1 MKKTIQEYTDYLFN
15 CSFTD
20 DSFDSENHEE
30 HLDMSC
36 ELFEAYSWEDIYP
49 VWIQQLHAKC
59 PAPSDV
65 INFVNLFFYYGA
77 ANRIIPNPVEFI
89 SYLYFM
95 VDMDQYWD
103 EAGDLFDGLTISVFS
118 KNGLINMMEDPYYNP
133 LKDERILTGVSEWKN
148 GKVWQN
154 EAPGNNARRNE
165 EPER

>member
-1 MKKTIQEYTDYLFN
+1 MKKSIQEYSDYLFK

-20 DSFDSENHEE
+20 DSFDPENHEE
-30 HLDMSC
+30 HLDMSW
-36 ELFEAYSWEDIYP
+36 ELFEGYSWEDIYP
-49 VWIQQLHAKC
+49 VWMQQLHTRC

-65 INFVNLFFYYGA
+65 INFVNLYVYYGA
-77 ANRIIPNPVEFI
+77 ADREIPNPVDFI

-154 EAPGNNARRNE
+154 EAPGNHARRNE